1 VKRLV
6 TIPVI
11 YVRKLALLAL
21 CFAWAFQLPAKAAQ
35 EAPVAG
41 TGVKVAAY
49 HYTAITEAAA
59 TKQGAV
65 AAGKLKWQCRG
76 SRCTISGPWP
86 TPGVSAC
93 HNLAE
98 QVGRIQSYGYPGKQL
113 DSGQLAACNKG
124 IPGAP
129 AKAKTQ
135 LAPQVSGTAVQQDQS
150 RIRAGDVPASGK
162 HLDKM
167 ILPRAGSGAAQSSAG
182 SAATSQG
189 SGGRITTARISAVAT
204 GSPLSVGSSASLS
217 LRTPVIRAA
226 ATGQP
231 LSAPTRAS
239 LAIRTP
245 TMRATATGR
254 LP

>member
-1 VKRLV
+1 MPIIHIRSFTFLV
-6 TIPVI
+6 
-11 YVRKLALLAL
+11 L
-21 CFAWAFQLPAKAAQ
+21 CFVWAFSLPAKAAQ

-41 TGVKVAAY
+41 TGVKVATY
-49 HYTAITEAAA
+49 HYTAITETAA

-76 SRCTISGPWP
+76 TRCTISGPWS

-93 HNLAE
+93 HKLAE

-124 IPGAP
+124 IPGIP
-129 AKAKTQ
+129 AKATTQ
-135 LAPQVSGTAVQQDQS
+135 PAPRVGSTAAQVEQS
-150 RIRAGDVPASGK
+150 RIRAGDVPASAK

-167 ILPRAGSGAAQSSAG
+167 ILPPAGSGAAQPPAG

-189 SGGRITTARISAVAT
+189 TGGRITTPRISAVAT
-204 GSPLSVGSSASLS
+204 GRPLSVGSSVSLS

-231 LSAPTRAS
+231 LSAPARAS